1 MENEEAPSRDQ
12 RTRGDSE
19 NTSSVGHSSTNSEIA
34 PAALDRS
41 FLDEVFGDAEGY
53 AHFAVG
59 RGAHAEGGKYRHKNW
74 QTLVFRW
81 PQQADEA
88 MRTINAALSEP
99 GLNDVYVCPNILKTD
114 RRSKGTAV
122 THRLLHSD
130 ADLGLD
136 FSKVSA
142 LMGSAVGSGSPGHA
156 HVYVL
161 LAREVTLTQ
170 YEALQRGMRDY
181 FGGDDKIADND
192 LLRAVGSVNYKA
204 VVSDGQDDP
213 YRVEWII
220 KRCGAR
226 MEPEAVAAV
235 LGVALAPPDAAGAQ
249 SESKKASTASG
260 TAGCG
265 SRDEEPVDLAL
276 YPDIRGAVGRVS
288 GDRSADTHRIVSA
301 CFRAGLR
308 LAQTRW
314 AINQRDDLR
323 ERLADRTDDDVA
335 RIFLKL
341 ADQQQDEKAG
351 AITQSGDDHT
361 GEQDGD
367 PAPKR
372 ANRHLRDW
380 LLSLTDIR
388 TLPPVQP
395 LIDGLLYRDTLGQL
409 SGPPGCYKTFV
420 AIAMS
425 CALAAGE
432 SFGAF
437 VVPKPGKVVYV
448 AAEGVSGLETRI
460 LAWCEVW
467 EVDPAVLQDRLFVL
481 PLPIQLG
488 NQVEVSQAV
497 VVVAEVQADLLVLD
511 TRARCTLGL
520 DENSATAQGAA
531 IDAADRIRTAAGC
544 TVLGVHH
551 SSRTGSAGRGSNAW
565 DGAVWSDLRMDGG
578 GLQATIHCE
587 KHKEV
592 AAGCDHHFSLVR
604 HTVSKGLM
612 PHRFEPDRRT
622 LVLSRTGPGLD
633 SLSANSHRVVLD
645 IIRTSAPDEGFTGP
659 QIVEMAQAAN
669 VKKSTMYQALKWLV
683 SEEYVKNIGTQRRSR
698 YVLGDRQL

>member
-1 MENEEAPSRDQ
+1 MDKEEAPSRDQ
-12 RTRGDSE
+12 RTRDDSE
-19 NTSSVGHSSTNSEIA
+19 NTPSVGQPSTDGEVA

-41 FLDEVFGDAEGY
+41 FLDAVFGDTEGY
-53 AHFAVG
+53 AHFAIG

-88 MRTINAALSEP
+88 VRTINAALSEP

-130 ADLGLD
+130 ADIGLD
-136 FSKVSA
+136 WAKVAA
-142 LMGSAVGSGSPGHA
+142 LRGFAVGSGSPGHA

-161 LAREVTLTQ
+161 LAREVTLAEYQ
-170 YEALQRGMRDY
+170 VLMRGMRDY

-192 LLRAVGSVNYKA
+192 LLRPVGSVNHKA
-204 VVSDGQDDP
+204 VVFDGQGQP
-213 YRVEWII
+213 NRVEWII
-220 KRCGAR
+220 KRSGAR

-235 LGVALAPPDAAGAQ
+235 LGVALPAPDTPVPQ
-249 SESKKASTASG
+249 RESRKASAASG
-260 TAGCG
+260 TAETG

-341 ADQQQDEKAG
+341 ADEQQDQKAR
-351 AITQSGDDHT
+351 ARTQSARDHT
-361 GEQDGD
+361 GDQDGD
-367 PAPKR
+367 PASR
-372 ANRHLRDW
+372 ANRHLRDR
-380 LLSLTDIR
+380 LLSLTDLR
-388 TLPPVQP
+388 TLRPVQP

-409 SGPPGCYKTFV
+409 SGPPGCYKTFA

-497 VVVAEVQADLLVLD
+497 AVVAEVQADLLVLD

-520 DENSATAQGAA
+520 EENSATAQGEA
-531 IDAADRIRTAAGC
+531 INASDRIRTAAGC

-578 GLQATIHCE
+578 GLQAAIHCE

-604 HTVSKGLM
+604 HTVSKCLM
-612 PHRFEPDRRT
+612 PHRLEPDRRT

-659 QIVEMAQAAN
+659 QIVEMAEAAN

-683 SEEYVKNIGTQRRSR
+683 SEEYVKNIGTQCRSR

>member
-1 MENEEAPSRDQ
+1 MDEEEAPSRDQ

-19 NTSSVGHSSTNSEIA
+19 NTSSVGQPSTDGEVA

-41 FLDEVFGDAEGY
+41 FLDAVFGDAEGY
-53 AHFAVG
+53 THFAVG
-59 RGAHAEGGKYRHKNW
+59 RGAYADRGKYSHKSW
-74 QTLVFRW
+74 QPLVFLW
-81 PQQADEA
+81 PQHADKA
-88 MRTINAALSEP
+88 MRTINAALLEP
-99 GLNDVYVCPNILKTD
+99 GLNDVYLCPNILKTD
-114 RRSKGTAV
+114 RRNKDTAV

-130 ADLGLD
+130 ADIGLD
-136 FSKVSA
+136 SSKVAA
-142 LMGSAVGSGSPGHA
+142 LRGFAVGSGSPGHA
-156 HVYVL
+156 HVYVPL
-161 LAREVTLTQ
+161 DRAVTLAEYQ
-170 YEALQRGMRDY
+170 VLMRGMRAY
-181 FGGDDKIADND
+181 FGGDSKISDND
-192 LLRAVGSVNYKA
+192 LLRGVGSVNYKA
-204 VVSDGQDDP
+204 VVFDGQDEP
-213 YRVEWII
+213 YRVEWTV
-220 KRCGAR
+220 KPSGAR

-235 LGVALAPPDAAGAQ
+235 LGVALPAPATPVEQ
-249 SESKKASTASG
+249 SESKKASVG
-260 TAGCG
+260 TAETG
-265 SRDEEPVDLAL
+265 SRDEKPVDLAF
-276 YPDIRGAVGRVS
+276 YPDIRGAVGWVS

-301 CFRAGLR
+301 CFREGLR
-308 LAQTRW
+308 LTQTRW

-341 ADQQQDEKAG
+341 ADEQQDEKAG
-351 AITQSGDDHT
+351 ARTQSGGDHT
-361 GEQDGD
+361 GDQDGD
-367 PAPKR
+367 PASKR
-372 ANRHLRDW
+372 ANRHLRDR
-380 LLSLTDIR
+380 LLSLTDLR

-467 EVDPAVLQDRLFVL
+467 EVDPAVLHDRLFVL

-497 VVVAEVQADLLVLD
+497 AVVAEVQADLLVLD

-520 DENSATAQGAA
+520 EENSATAQGQA

-565 DGAVWSDLRMDGG
+565 DGAVWSDLRMEGG
-578 GLQATIHCE
+578 GLQAAIHCE

-604 HTVSKGLM
+604 HTVSKDLM

-645 IIRTSAPDEGFTGP
+645 IIQTSAPDEGFTGP
-659 QIVEMAQAAN
+659 QIVEMAEAAN

-698 YVLGDRQL
+698 YVLGERQL

>member
-1 MENEEAPSRDQ
+1 MDQEEAPSRDQ

-19 NTSSVGHSSTNSEIA
+19 NTSSVGQPSTDGEVA

-41 FLDEVFGDAEGY
+41 FLDAVFGDAEGY

-59 RGAHAEGGKYRHKNW
+59 RGAYAKGCKYSHNW
-74 QTLVFRW
+74 LPLVFRW

-114 RRSKGTAV
+114 KRDKDTAV

-130 ADLGLD
+130 ADIGLD
-136 FSKVSA
+136 SSKVAA
-142 LMGSAVGSGSPGHA
+142 LMGFAVGSGSPGHA
-156 HVYVL
+156 HVYVP
-161 LAREVTLTQ
+161 LAREVTSSQ

-181 FGGDDKIADND
+181 FGGDNKIADND
-192 LLRAVGSVNYKA
+192 VLRAVGSVNYKA
-204 VVSDGQDDP
+204 VVLDGQDQP

-220 KRCGAR
+220 KRSGAR

-235 LGVALAPPDAAGAQ
+235 LGVALPPPDTAVAQ
-249 SESKKASTASG
+249 SESRTASAGSG
-260 TAGCG
+260 TAGSG
-265 SRDEEPVDLAL
+265 SRDEEFVDLAL
-276 YPDIRGAVGRVS
+276 YPDVRGAVGRVS

-301 CFRAGLR
+301 CFREGLR

-314 AINQRDDLR
+314 AINRRADLLG
-323 ERLADRTDDDVA
+323 RLDGRADDDVA

-341 ADQQQDEKAG
+341 ADEQQDEKAR
-351 AITQSGDDHT
+351 ARTQSGDDT
-361 GEQDGD
+361 GEQGRA

-372 ANRHLRDW
+372 ANRHLQDR
-380 LLSLTDIR
+380 LLSLTDLR

-488 NQVEVSQAV
+488 NQVEVSEAV
-497 VVVAEVQADLLVLD
+497 AVVAEVQADLLVLD

-520 DENSATAQGAA
+520 EENSATAQGAA
-531 IDAADRIRTAAGC
+531 IDAADRIRTTAGC

-578 GLQATIHCE
+578 GLQAAIHCE